1 MTLAET
7 PFSDLARGQQRLAG
21 RVAVVTGAGA
31 GIGRGIA
38 RMFAAQG
45 ATVHALDIDAAGIGA
60 LAEEAGGA
68 VRAWPIDL
76 LDEAAVQQAITT
88 IGSEAGRIDALVPA
102 AAMAVFNWIDTMT
115 YAQWRHTLRGELDIV
130 FLCTHAAWPWLKA
143 SGRAAIVN
151 FASAN
156 AHVALN
162 GSPALA
168 HCAGK
173 GGVMAMTRQL
183 AMEGAA
189 HGIRANTISPGLILT
204 QQTARHMASDPGFEA
219 FALEKMMIKRIGQPE
234 DIAWTATFLCSD
246 EAGYITG
253 ADFRVDAGATA
264 W

>member
-1 MTLAET
+1 
-7 PFSDLARGQQRLAG
+7 
-21 RVAVVTGAGA
+21 
-31 GIGRGIA
+31 
-38 RMFAAQG
+38 
-45 ATVHALDIDAAGIGA
+45 
-60 LAEEAGGA
+60 
-68 VRAWPIDL
+68 
-76 LDEAAVQQAITT
+76 VQQAITT

-115 YAQWRHTLRGELDIV
+115 YAQWQHTLRGELDIV

-156 AHVALN
+156 AHAALN

-183 AMEGAA
+183 AMEGAPWHPRQHDLARPDPDPANRAA
-189 HGIRANTISPGLILT
+189 HGVRSRVRSVCAG
-204 QQTARHMASDPGFEA
+204 
-219 FALEKMMIKRIGQPE
+219 KMMIKRIGQPE

-253 ADFRVDAGATA
+253 ADFRVDAGSTA